1 MDDLNNLQANVTE
14 NLELVFSMISTDRPL
29 INQVT
34 KKITIYTKTKKK
46 KKKKKFLH
54 RNLNTFPLIQA
65 CRLKKS

>member
-46 KKKKKFLH
+46 KKNDFH

>member
-46 KKKKKFLH
+46 KKKK
-54 RNLNTFPLIQA
+54 
-65 CRLKKS
+65 

>member
-46 KKKKKFLH
+46 KDLH
-54 RNLNTFPLIQA
+54 RNLNTFPLVQA

>member
-34 KKITIYTKTKKK
+34 KKITIYTQTKKK
-46 KKKKKFLH
+46 KKNDLH

>member
-34 KKITIYTKTKKK
+34 KKITIYTKTKKTK
-46 KKKKKFLH
+46 KKNDLH

>member
-46 KKKKKFLH
+46 KKKNDLH